1 MIAIYKRLSLSDGD
15 LGVDGKDESNSIEN
29 QQLMIE
35 QYLDS
40 KEEFNG
46 IDRITYSDDGYT
58 GTDFNRPGFKEMIDA
73 AKSGKIDTIVVKDVS
88 RFGRDYI
95 GVGEYLEQIFPIL
108 NIRFI
113 AINNGYD
120 SKKYS
125 GETLGLDMVVANL
138 VNTMYSR
145 DSGKKLYAANSVKWK
160 QGISTYANTTFGY
173 KKDPNRKGRYI
184 IDPDAAKIVRRLFDL
199 ALEGRTTTQ
208 IAAQLNEE
216 KVPVPYEYNQQTE
229 DRKSV
234 GACKPIAEKVIWS
247 SRRVLRIL
255 KKYEYTG
262 AMVIGR
268 RITLHTGGKVRRNV
282 PESEWFIT
290 DDVNEPIVSKEEW
303 KEAQGVIQ
311 YRGNA
316 GKMKQQTKFPLKG
329 KLLCA
334 TCHRRLTYQYQTYDT
349 KLYCFEGMEMRAYSP
364 CSNERYS
371 LKEINA
377 IVLHGI
383 KMLLLV
389 LDALDSEISEK
400 NNERLK
406 VEKDRQRKK
415 TQLTMQMDRL
425 KADNLR
431 LYEAYSAGHM
441 TKTEYLAEKNAF
453 AEKLTTLQEQI
464 EQLFSELPGAV
475 SVNKEI
481 HNMFSKT
488 NLFDSE
494 TELTRELVEA
504 FIDHIYVGEN
514 KKLEIHYKSEDALRK
529 LLAEFNMQ
537 VPQECGL

>member
-184 IDPDAAKIVRRLFDL
+184 IDPDAAKIVRRIFDL
-199 ALEGRTTTQ
+199 PLEGRTTTQ

-216 KVPVPYEYNQQTE
+216 KVSVPYEYNQQTE

-334 TCHRRLTYQYQTYDT
+334 TCHRRLTYQ
-349 KLYCFEGMEMRAYSP
+349 
-364 CSNERYS
+364 
-371 LKEINA
+371 
-377 IVLHGI
+377 
-383 KMLLLV
+383 LV
-389 LDALDSEISEK
+389 K
-400 NNERLK
+400 
-406 VEKDRQRKK
+406 
-415 TQLTMQMDRL
+415 
-425 KADNLR
+425 
-431 LYEAYSAGHM
+431 
-441 TKTEYLAEKNAF
+441 
-453 AEKLTTLQEQI
+453 QI
-464 EQLFSELPGAV
+464 
-475 SVNKEI
+475 
-481 HNMFSKT
+481 
-488 NLFDSE
+488 
-494 TELTRELVEA
+494 
-504 FIDHIYVGEN
+504 
-514 KKLEIHYKSEDALRK
+514 
-529 LLAEFNMQ
+529 
-537 VPQECGL
+537 

>member
-184 IDPDAAKIVRRLFDL
+184 IDPDAAKIVRRIFDL

-255 KKYEYTG
+255 KKYG
-262 AMVIGR
+262 IAIG
-268 RITLHTGGKVRRNV
+268 I
-282 PESEWFIT
+282 
-290 DDVNEPIVSKEEW
+290 NEPL
-303 KEAQGVIQ
+303 
-311 YRGNA
+311 
-316 GKMKQQTKFPLKG
+316 LKY
-329 KLLCA
+329 
-334 TCHRRLTYQYQTYDT
+334 RLTNSGKSGS
-349 KLYCFEGMEMRAYSP
+349 KLKSAVMTFRVYRYMGFSWPKSAVCFISYA
-364 CSNERYS
+364 
-371 LKEINA
+371 
-377 IVLHGI
+377 LHGVW
-383 KMLLLV
+383 KYLT
-389 LDALDSEISEK
+389 AGW
-400 NNERLK
+400 
-406 VEKDRQRKK
+406 KK
-415 TQLTMQMDRL
+415 
-425 KADNLR
+425 
-431 LYEAYSAGHM
+431 
-441 TKTEYLAEKNAF
+441 
-453 AEKLTTLQEQI
+453 I
-464 EQLFSELPGAV
+464 E
-475 SVNKEI
+475 
-481 HNMFSKT
+481 T
-488 NLFDSE
+488 
-494 TELTRELVEA
+494 
-504 FIDHIYVGEN
+504 
-514 KKLEIHYKSEDALRK
+514 
-529 LLAEFNMQ
+529 
-537 VPQECGL
+537 